1 MNSCPQDLVPDYYGK
16 TLSSEEMETVRRHAV
31 VCPECQTTLEILA
44 AIETPVPEPPAAFW
58 SSLPGK
64 VTEEARFR
72 RRWTLA
78 PAWAG
83 GAAAAVVIIVLFA
96 VLKPL
101 PEVPVN
107 GASEPYE
114 PYERPAF
121 VSLGLEE
128 ELWSISGSEVAFID
142 RSYDE
147 EIDFPLD
154 QDAWNLSE
162 SFLGKELLEVMDE
175 ETIRVFEELID
186 EMNPNNLERG

>member
-1 MNSCPQDLVPDYYGK
+1 VNNCPRDLLPDYYGK
-16 TLSSEEMETVRRHAV
+16 TLSLEEMETVRRHAV
-31 VCPECQTTLEILA
+31 GCSECQATLEILA

-64 VTEEARFR
+64 VTEEARSR
-72 RRWTLA
+72 RRWTLV

-83 GAAAAVVIIVLFA
+83 GAAVAVVIIALFA

-101 PEVPVN
+101 PEVHVN

-114 PYERPAF
+114 PYERSAF

-147 EIDFPLD
+147 EIDFSMDLD
-154 QDAWNLSE
+154 VWDLPE
-162 SFLGKELLEVMDE
+162 SLFGKELLEVMDE
-175 ETIRVFEELID
+175 ETIRVFEKLID